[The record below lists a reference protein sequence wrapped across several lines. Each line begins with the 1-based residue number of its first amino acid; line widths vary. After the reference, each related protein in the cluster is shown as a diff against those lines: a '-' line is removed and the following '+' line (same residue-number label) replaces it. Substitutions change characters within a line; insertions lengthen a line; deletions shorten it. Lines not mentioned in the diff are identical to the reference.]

1 MKNGLIAFNV
11 ILGIAVAYL
20 LVMQFTS
27 KRSGST
33 KENTVNKNS
42 SDINQPF
49 RIAYFEMDSVE
60 SNFNVVKDVKSDL
73 TKKEEKINS
82 ELSQMDASYRKK
94 VNDYQQQAQSMTQM
108 QSETATQ
115 DLMRTQDQ
123 MKNRK
128 SELDQEYNDYV
139 MRRMKEVKSKI
150 EEFLKEYNK
159 NKKYSY
165 IVSYEQGL
173 FYFRDTVYNITKEVI
188 HGLNEM
194 YKKK

>member
-1 MKNGLIAFNV
+1 MKNGLLVFNI
-11 ILGIAVAYL
+11 ILGLAVAYL

-27 KRSGST
+27 KKSST
-33 KENTVNKNS
+33 GKEKVVSKDS
-42 SDINQPF
+42 ADVHQPF

-60 SNFNVVKDVKSDL
+60 ANFVVVKDVKSDL
-73 TKKEEKINS
+73 SRKEEKINA
-82 ELSQMDASYRKK
+82 ELGDMDASYRKK
-94 VNDYQQQAQSMTQM
+94 VNDYQQKAQSMSQV
-108 QSETATQ
+108 QSEAATQ
-115 DLMRTQDQ
+115 DLMRTQDV

-139 MRRMKEVKSKI
+139 MRRMKEVKNKI
-150 EEFLKEYNK
+150 EDFLKEYNK
-159 NKKYSY
+159 THKYSY

-173 FYFRDTVYNITKEVI
+173 FYFRDTVYNITKDVI

>member
-27 KRSGST
+27 KGSRASNEK
-33 KENTVNKNS
+33 KESKDSADVH
-42 SDINQPF
+42 QPF

-60 SNFNVVKDVKSDL
+60 ANFNVVKDVKSDL
-73 TKKEEKINS
+73 SRKEEKINT
-82 ELSQMDASYRKK
+82 ELSDMDASYRKK
-94 VNDYQQQAQSMTQM
+94 VNDYQQKAQSMSQM

-115 DLMRTQDQ
+115 DLMRTQDI

-139 MRRMKEVKSKI
+139 MRRMKEVKTKI
-150 EEFLKEYNK
+150 EEFLKDYNK
-159 NKKYSY
+159 TKKYSY